1 MNNNDSGTGEQEL
14 PEELELPQ
22 ENAVV
27 EETPKK
33 QPKARSTGFQV
44 LLQKIG
50 LSLLFLL
57 FGMLIATLV
66 LYLPTDNSLKEAK
79 VELEAAQ
86 AEVDRLA
93 TIEDQYAQL
102 QDANSKIT
110 SQLAVYKTVGNL
122 GLLESAL
129 LSNDTT
135 RITQQL
141 RYVEDDLN
149 RIQIDGF
156 ADIQQR
162 LIVQFRKVKA
172 AATSDVPAA
181 LRELLV
187 LREDVRLFSENLEEQ

>member
-1 MNNNDSGTGEQEL
+1 MKSKDSGTGEQESL
-14 PEELELPQ
+14 QEAELPQ
-22 ENAVV
+22 ESAVT

-33 QPKARSTGFQV
+33 KPKTRSTGFQV
-44 LLQKIG
+44 LLQKVG

-57 FGMLIATLV
+57 FGVLIATVV
-66 LYLPTDNSLKEAK
+66 LYLPEKSRLETAQT
-79 VELEAAQ
+79 ELEAAQ

-93 TIEDQYAQL
+93 MIEDQYAQL
-102 QDANSKIT
+102 QETNSKIT

-149 RIQIDGF
+149 RIEIDGF

-172 AATSDVPAA
+172 AATSDVQTA
-181 LRELLV
+181 LRELIV